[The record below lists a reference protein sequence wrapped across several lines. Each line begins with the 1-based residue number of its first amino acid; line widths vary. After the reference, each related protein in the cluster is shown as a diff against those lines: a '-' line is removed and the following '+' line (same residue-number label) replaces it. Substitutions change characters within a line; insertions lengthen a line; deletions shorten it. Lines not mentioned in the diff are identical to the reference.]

1 MAKGQA
7 RSITE
12 FQPDFVVENGVAKV
26 TISEVVVGASVPLWK
41 SYVVGVF
48 MGDICPTCWNHSL
61 NRESY
66 LDGHRQVFEN

>member
-26 TISEVVVGASVPLWK
+26 TIPEVVIGASVQLWK
-41 SYVVGVF
+41 SFVVGVF
-48 MGDICPTCWNHSL
+48 IRDAPHVGTIHSTV
-61 NRESY
+61 NRI
-66 LDGHRQVFEN
+66 